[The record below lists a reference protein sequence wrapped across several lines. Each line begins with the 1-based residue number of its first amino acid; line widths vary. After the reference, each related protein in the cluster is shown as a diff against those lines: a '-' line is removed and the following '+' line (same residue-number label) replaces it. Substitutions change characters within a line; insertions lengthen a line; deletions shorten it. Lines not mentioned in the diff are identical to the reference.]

1 MSSTTGITQPFIFSL
16 SYLYSTCNENKVC
29 ASAALGKNKSSKEAL
44 AHVALLQRVLGSV
57 EEVGP
62 VCCPDPLVLGGFVF
76 LLVVQLKIE

>member
-1 MSSTTGITQPFIFSL
+1 MA
-16 SYLYSTCNENKVC
+16 V
-29 ASAALGKNKSSKEAL
+29 LGKIKKSREAP

-76 LLVVQLKIE
+76 LLVGQLKMEQRRLRGAELIATVMIRE